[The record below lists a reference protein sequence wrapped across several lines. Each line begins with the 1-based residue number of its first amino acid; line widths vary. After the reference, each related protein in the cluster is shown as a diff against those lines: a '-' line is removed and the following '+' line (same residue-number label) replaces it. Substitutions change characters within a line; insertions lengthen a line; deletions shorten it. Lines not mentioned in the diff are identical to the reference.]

1 MKVGSKGFYG
11 LLALADLAEHYR
23 QHEPV
28 QVREIARRQ
37 RIPEEYLGQIMV
49 LLKRANLVHGIRG
62 PSGGYHLARA
72 PEGITV
78 GEVLRNLEGPPAG
91 VALKGQ
97 NNLWGKTPVG
107 RRILDAWTR
116 ASEAWEKTLGEITL
130 ADLCGPEEKPRMYY
144 I

>member
-11 LLALADLAEHYR
+11 LLALADLAERHKQR
-23 QHEPV
+23 EPV

-49 LLKRANLVHGIRG
+49 LLKRANLVHGTRG
-62 PSGGYHLARA
+62 PSGGYHLARS
-72 PEGITV
+72 PESITV
-78 GEVLRNLEGPPAG
+78 REVLRVLEGPPVG
-91 VALKGQ
+91 VNLKGQ
-97 NNLWGKTPVG
+97 KHPWGSSSTA
-107 RRILDAWTR
+107 RRILDAWGR
-116 ASEAWEKTLGEITL
+116 AAEASEKILGEVTL